1 MKQST
6 PDTEELILEQDGDWL
21 TIWINRQHAG
31 NTLSASLVE
40 TMLES
45 LAELQERKDVR
56 GITLRGKGTV
66 FCAGGDL
73 RELEALARNP
83 NDPAGAIAASKRGG
97 ELFHKLNEMP
107 QFVLCCL
114 HGSVR
119 AGGIGLAAAADL
131 VIATRDTDFALTE
144 VMLGLVPSQIAPLLI
159 PRMGVTAL
167 RRYGLSG
174 SRFDA
179 QTAKAI
185 GLVDECVDSA
195 EQQTGLEIEIR
206 QQVLK
211 ASADAIANFKR
222 TLIDASVVDRDA
234 VIAQAAEQFA
244 SLLVRDETQQRIR
257 AFFDKR
263 QENVVFQR

>member
-1 MKQST
+1 MKVKQST
-6 PDTEELILEQDGDWL
+6 PDTAELLLERDGEWL
-21 TIWINRQHAG
+21 TIWINRERAG

-45 LAELQERKDVR
+45 LAELKERKDVR
-56 GITLRGKGTV
+56 GITLRGKGAV

-73 RELEALARNP
+73 RELEALAGNP
-83 NDPAGAIAASKRGG
+83 DDALAASKRGG
-97 ELFHKLNEMP
+97 ELFHELNEMP

-114 HGSVR
+114 HGPVR

-144 VMLGLVPSQIAPLLI
+144 VVLGLVPSQIAPLLI
-159 PRMGVTAL
+159 PRMGVSAL

-179 QTAKAI
+179 RTARAI

-206 QQVLK
+206 RQVLK
-211 ASADAIANFKR
+211 AGADAVASFKR
-222 TLIDASVVDRDA
+222 TLVDASVVDRDA
-234 VIAQAAEQFA
+234 AIARAAEQFA
-244 SLLVRDETQQRIR
+244 SALVRDETRERIR
-257 AFFDKR
+257 AFFEKR
-263 QENVVFQR
+263 RKNVVFQR

>member
-1 MKQST
+1 MNQSN
-6 PDTEELILEQDGDWL
+6 PKTEELILEPDGEWL

-40 TMLES
+40 TLLES
-45 LAELQERKDVR
+45 LAGLKESREVR
-56 GITLRGKGTV
+56 GITLRGKGKV

-83 NDPAGAIAASKRGG
+83 EDTAAAIATSKRGG
-97 ELFHKLNEMP
+97 ELFHSLNELP

-114 HGSVR
+114 HGPVR
-119 AGGIGLAAAADL
+119 AGGIGLAAAADM

-159 PRMGVTAL
+159 PRMGVAAL

-179 QTAKAI
+179 QIAKAI

-195 EQQTGLEIEIR
+195 EQQMDIESEIR
-206 QQVLK
+206 QQVLN
-211 ASADAIANFKR
+211 AGIDAIASFKR
-222 TLIDASVVDRDA
+222 TLIDASAVDRDA
-234 VIAQAAEQFA
+234 TITQAAEQFA
-244 SLLVRDETQQRIR
+244 SMLVRDETQQRIR
-257 AFFDKR
+257 AFFDGRR
-263 QENVVFQR
+263 QS